1 MKPTRRLSKVLA
13 GAVWENLPSYTVG
26 FLWCYMVD
34 HHWSLPA
41 ELVGVGGYAVGLL
54 IYEFIDA
61 FVRS

>member
-1 MKPTRRLSKVLA
+1 M
-13 GAVWENLPSYTVG
+13 WENLPSYTVG